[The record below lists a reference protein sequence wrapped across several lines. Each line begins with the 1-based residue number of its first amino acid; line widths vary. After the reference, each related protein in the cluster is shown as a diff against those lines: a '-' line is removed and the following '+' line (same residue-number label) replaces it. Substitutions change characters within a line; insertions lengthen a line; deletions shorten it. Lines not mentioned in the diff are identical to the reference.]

1 VGETL
6 TLALIVGNFEG
17 GGVGKYLEVE
27 ELALDEAEDEAGL
40 AGPHV
45 TEEHPLRVHVV
56 AASCCCSAVATTN
69 E

>member
-1 VGETL
+1 
-6 TLALIVGNFEG
+6 
-17 GGVGKYLEVE
+17 VGKYLEVE